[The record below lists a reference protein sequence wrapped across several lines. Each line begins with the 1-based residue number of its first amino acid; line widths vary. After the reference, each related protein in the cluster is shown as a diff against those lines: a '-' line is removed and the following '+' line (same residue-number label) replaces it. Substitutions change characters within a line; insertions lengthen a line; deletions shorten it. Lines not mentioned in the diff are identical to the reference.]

1 MTFKLPQLFDARVNG
16 LVLLL
21 SQYESATTA
30 AEKQIRQAQAFAIS
44 CDLFTSIDF
53 TALEETLTE
62 LFTGKQGEHLRQAK
76 EVLVDDH
83 LFRTLMAV
91 EAKLMKEAGLD
102 VRARDRILALMNQVR
117 SETIQKIGQLDVA
130 TVVSDFS
137 EIGRL
142 TCQSRDELAQVVRD
156 AEQVRLQNKKHT
168 RFVNILGS
176 ITILV
181 DAGAL
186 FASATT
192 VVFAGLA
199 PAAACA
205 ASAVLG
211 GVAQSKKPKEQ

>member
-30 AEKQIRQAQAFAIS
+30 AEKQDRQAQAFAIA
-44 CDLFTSIDF
+44 CELFTSVDF
-53 TALEETLTE
+53 RALEETLIE
-62 LFTGKQGEHLRQAK
+62 LFTDKQGEHLRQAK
-76 EVLVDDH
+76 EILVNDH
-83 LFRTLMAV
+83 LFRTLLAV
-91 EAKLMKEAGLD
+91 EANLMKKAGLD
-102 VRARDRILALMNQVR
+102 VKARERILASLNNVR
-117 SETIQKIGQLDVA
+117 AEAVQRIDGLDVA
-130 TVVSDFS
+130 KVINDFS

-142 TCQSRDELAQVVRD
+142 TCQTKDELAQAVGR
-156 AEQVRLQNKKHT
+156 AEQVRAQNKRHT

-176 ITILV
+176 ITIVV